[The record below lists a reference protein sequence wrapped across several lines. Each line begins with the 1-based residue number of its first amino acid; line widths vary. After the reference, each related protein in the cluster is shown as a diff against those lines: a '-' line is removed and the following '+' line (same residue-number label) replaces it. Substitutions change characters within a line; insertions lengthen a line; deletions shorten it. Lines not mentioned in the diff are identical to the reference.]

1 MSEDNN
7 KLRDDL
13 DDMLGDAKEGA
24 RKAAAKAEEIGQE
37 AKEKAKEFAGEA
49 KEAAKDFADDA
60 KEVLSDGKNVAIIAH
75 ITLIGWI
82 IAIVMNSSNK
92 NEFSS
97 FYIRQVLG
105 IFLLLFVSSFI
116 PFVNLVAW
124 LVALIMWIMSLIGAI
139 GGEKK
144 EVFLLGS
151 QFQSWFKSL

>member
-1 MSEDNN
+1 MSEDTN

-105 IFLLLFVSSFI
+105 IFLLLLVSSFI

>member
-105 IFLLLFVSSFI
+105 IFLLLLVSSFI

>member
-24 RKAAAKAEEIGQE
+24 RKAAAKAEEIEQE

-105 IFLLLFVSSFI
+105 IFLLLLVSSFI